1 MLLFLI
7 YKCNTMYWETC
18 LSTLIYLVVRSSRT
32 ISQHVCIW
40 RMRISRLRHLTSRY
54 LYKYL
59 EVVHTDCILKNFS
72 LVGRCTTICFE
83 TKSYL
88 IDFSLTLRISEK
100 CPNTAPASG
109 PFFTNSIAH
118 RVILFYLRPWI
129 WNTTIIRQILRF
141 SSGCCSHSR

>member
-1 MLLFLI
+1 MLLFFI
-7 YKCNTMYWETC
+7 YNKCITMYWETC

-59 EVVHTDCILKNFS
+59 EVVHTDCILKNFH
-72 LVGRCTTICFE
+72 LRPMYYHLFWNQN
-83 TKSYL
+83 YL

-109 PFFTNSIAH
+109 PVYGHFPLILAH
-118 RVILFYLRPWI
+118 WVCNVLLTALNLEHHNY
-129 WNTTIIRQILRF
+129 
-141 SSGCCSHSR
+141 